1 MSKKVL
7 LTGSCGFAGT
17 HFVEHILKNT
27 DWEII
32 GLDSFKHR
40 GDSCRAIKSDRY
52 KIFTCDLN
60 APISYRLA
68 HLIGDV
74 DYIVNYASDSH
85 VDRSITDPV
94 PFVQN
99 NVNLILNIL
108 EYARSLKTLKKFIQI
123 STDEVFG
130 AALEGHNHREWEH
143 HLPSNP
149 YAASKS
155 AQENIAISY
164 WRTFGVPLII
174 TNTMNLIGER
184 QDPEKFL
191 PMLIKKINSG
201 ETVTIHG
208 NEKYIGKRKYL
219 HCRNQADAILFI
231 LKNIDVINYY
241 DCITNIIKPERFNV
255 VGDIELNNLEL
266 AKKVASIL
274 GKDLKYTLVD
284 FHSARAGHDRRYS
297 LDGSKLKDA
306 GWVAPID
313 FEQSLRKC
321 IAWTLQNN
329 EWLL

>member
-1 MSKKVL
+1 MSRVL
-7 LTGSCGFAGT
+7 LTGSCGFAGS

-27 DWEII
+27 DWDII
-32 GLDSFKHR
+32 GIDSFKHR

-52 KIFTCDLN
+52 KIYTCDLN

-108 EYARSLKTLKKFIQI
+108 EYARSLKGLKKFIQI

-130 AALEGHNHREWEH
+130 AALEGYDHKEWEI

-149 YAASKS
+149 YSASKS
-155 AQENIAISY
+155 AQEAIAISY
-164 WRTFGVPLII
+164 WRTFGVPIII

-184 QDPEKFL
+184 QDTEKFL
-191 PMLIKKINSG
+191 PMLIKKINNG
-201 ETVTIHG
+201 EEVTIHG
-208 NEKYIGKRKYL
+208 SSDYIGKRKYL

-231 LKNIDVINYY
+231 LNNIEVIKYA
-241 DCITNIIKPERFNV
+241 DSLTEIVKPERFNI

-266 AKKVASIL
+266 AKKVASLL
-274 GKDLKYTLVD
+274 GKDLKYTLLD
-284 FHSARAGHDRRYS
+284 FHSARPGHDRRYS
-297 LDGSKLKDA
+297 LSGDKLRSY
-306 GWVAPID
+306 GWNAPINFD
-313 FEQSLRKC
+313 ESLKRC
-321 IAWTLQNN
+321 ISWTLNN
-329 EWLL
+329 PEWLI